1 MSPKLLWTSSRRTTA
16 VVARAGSITAAPE
29 LRPASTWVVYIFFE
43 VPSLPELI
51 RSRRTHKSFGPDPVP
66 RETLDEL
73 LELARWAPNHHR
85 TNPWRFRVLGPLTL
99 ERLKEAAGPSEAPK
113 LERAPTLVVASAVLS
128 GDLEQDEE
136 DICATAAAVYA
147 VLLGAHARGLAS
159 YWRTPKVLRTKAGLE
174 AVGLPD
180 GERFL
185 GLIHLGTP
193 RGNPPPPERGELD
206 SYRSFLP

>member
-1 MSPKLLWTSSRRTTA
+1 LEGFA
-16 VVARAGSITAAPE
+16 
-29 LRPASTWVVYIFFE
+29 E
-43 VPSLPELI
+43 VI
-51 RSRRTHKSFGPDPVP
+51 RSRRTHKSFGPEPVP
-66 RETLDEL
+66 AETLDEL

-147 VLLGAHARGLAS
+147 VLLGANARGLAS
-159 YWRTPKVLRTKAGLE
+159 YWRTPKVLRTKAGRE
-174 AVGLPD
+174 AVCLPE

-193 RGNPPPPERGELD
+193 RGNPPPPERGALD

>member
-1 MSPKLLWTSSRRTTA
+1 VRA
-16 VVARAGSITAAPE
+16 VTDIPD
-29 LRPASTWVVYIFFE
+29 
-43 VPSLPELI
+43 LI

-66 RETLDEL
+66 PAVVDEL

-85 TNPWRFRVLGPLTL
+85 TNPWRFRVLGPETL
-99 ERLKEAAGPSEAPK
+99 ERLKEAAGPAEAPK
-113 LERAPTLVVASAVLS
+113 LERAPTLVVASAVLV

-136 DICATAAAVYA
+136 DICATASAIYA
-147 VLLGAHARGLAS
+147 LLLAAHARGLAG
-159 YWRTPKVLRTKAGLE
+159 YWRTPRVLRTKAGRD

-193 RGNPPPPERGELD
+193 RGDPPPPERAPLEH
-206 SYRSFLP
+206 YRFYLP